1 MFMGVIDPLALRKIW
16 MDGRLVAWKDAKV
29 HVLTHA
35 LHYATAIFE
44 GIRCYSTRNGPA
56 VFRLTEHLARLY
68 RGAKSY
74 HIGIPYTLE
83 QLRLATFRLIRANK
97 VDHCYLR
104 PIVYLGYKKIGL
116 GISGVPVQVA
126 IIPVKFDH
134 YFGKKLAQRGLHC
147 NIASWTRLSI
157 TAFSPHVKASANYL
171 NSVLAKA
178 EAERAGYDE
187 TILLTEEGHVS
198 EGSAENIFIARK
210 GKLITPPFYDD
221 ILGGV
226 TRECVM
232 EIARD
237 LGYVVEEKPILR
249 DELYTADEV
258 FLTGTA
264 AGIAYISRV
273 DDVVVGNGRKGSIT
287 ADVQDVFYKAV
298 RGEHPKY
305 GKWLEWVK

>member
-1 MFMGVIDPLALRKIW
+1 MGFIDSIALRKIW
-16 MDGRLVAWKDAKV
+16 MDGKVVAWKDARV

-44 GIRCYSTRNGPA
+44 GIRCYSTKNGPA
-56 VFRLTEHLARLY
+56 VFRLTDHLARLY

-74 HIGIPYTLE
+74 HIKVPYTLE
-83 QLRLATFRLIRANK
+83 QLRAATFKTIRANRI
-97 VDHCYLR
+97 DHCYLR
-104 PIVYLGYKKIGL
+104 PLVYLGYKKIGL
-116 GISGVPVQVA
+116 SIKGVPVQVA
-126 IIPVKFDH
+126 IIPIKFDH
-134 YFGKKLAQRGLHC
+134 YFDAKISRQGLHC
-147 NIASWTRLSI
+147 GISSWTRLSM

-178 EAERAGYDE
+178 EAEREGYDE
-187 TILLTEEGHVS
+187 AVLLTEEGHVS
-198 EGSAENIFIARK
+198 ECSAENIFIARK

-226 TRECVM
+226 TRECII

-237 LGYVVEEKPILR
+237 LGYTVEEKSILR

-264 AGIAYISRV
+264 AEVIHVSRI
-273 DDVVVGNGRKGSIT
+273 DDIIIGNGKKGPIT
-287 ADVQDVFYKAV
+287 SNVQGIFYQAA
-298 RGEHPKY
+298 RGEHPNYK
-305 GKWLEWVK
+305 KWLEWVR